1 MEITMTITVT
11 AEQAEKVAQL
21 LHDME
26 TAGNAIQQMRSN
38 APAQQTQPM
47 PQQSAPIQQT
57 APQQFSAPT
66 QQYSAPVQQ
75 FTAPTQNVTPV
86 QPQPNAPT
94 AAPAYTI
101 AQLQTACAPLMDAGK
116 GPQLQQLVQ
125 SFGVATLM
133 DVPASRYGE
142 FANGLRQLGGVL

>member
-11 AEQAEKVAQL
+11 AEQAEKVARL

-26 TAGNAIQQMRSN
+26 TAGNAIPQMRSS
-38 APAQQTQPM
+38 APVQQTQPM
-47 PQQSAPIQQT
+47 PQQN
-57 APQQFSAPT
+57 
-66 QQYSAPVQQ
+66 APVQQ
-75 FTAPTQNVTPV
+75 TA
-86 QPQPNAPT
+86 PQPNAPT